1 MPLVTADFGNGP
13 QQVWQNDDGT
23 YWSPEGTLSG
33 TTESVRPDLQ
43 EDFAKNQYDT
53 TDKFYSANPGAFSRL
68 TAEQAAKIKE
78 LSFGHSAAELNAY
91 MDSIRPANANN
102 VHGNGLY
109 GNGADMWWGPAPG
122 PQHTDNGGAL
132 STEGILTGGLSN
144 WYGEQAQ
151 NAGNDMKYGAVIGA
165 LPFVGAG
172 ITAAAGAGSVAGGA
186 AIGGTETGVAAG
198 AGTAAGTSTGAG
210 TLYAGETA
218 SGVGS
223 SGVGLGGTGGAATG
237 LGTEAGALTGAET
250 GALTSS
256 TGEGALTGT
265 AGEDTLAG
273 DSMDFSDL
281 NFDDFGFDPGGEG
294 LSNAPM
300 DPGGGGAFDTG
311 GSEGV
316 FDSQGNPIANS
327 SDGGAFDM
335 GGSEGVFDAQGNPI
349 ANSGNFLQQIATK
362 YGAQALGYAQ
372 KLLAGDPEAMK
383 KLLSLG
389 VPAAA
394 VAGLFENN
402 KSPLIASQVNAS
414 RGALAGADK
423 FAALPDIGLTPSQT
437 KAIETANA
445 DAGAWKPYFDK
456 AGALADVGAGG
467 ITEETTNKYLNPEL
481 QGVLDPTIRDLQE
494 AADTRRQQLRAEVA
508 RSGNDFYAPGTE
520 PTRFNVSDSLL
531 DRELFRG
538 ISDAT
543 GKIRSQAWTDATTL
557 AGKDLDRNLT
567 ASNLYG
573 GLGKSAGALGSV
585 DFQNLA
591 GAGALERQPAEDA
604 RTHAA
609 DTSKL
614 YTGVVSGINPAVAGS
629 TPQSTLSKA
638 TGALGALST
647 AKDIGLY

>member
-1 MPLVTADFGNGP
+1 MAHFDIETGSMVADGP
-13 QQVWQNDDGT
+13 QDADYINQ
-23 YWSPEGTLSG
+23 
-33 TTESVRPDLQ
+33 LQ
-43 EDFAKNQYDT
+43 EEQKQQAIAAQKSLFTRENGYLAWTPEQMQQWRDAPTASQKNALATKFQQDAGWGYDHTDARDIYNTEGLSLAENAALGSPNLGDYAVYDPGGEAGNVDPHYRGLTPAEAAARTAHQDGYDT
-53 TDKFYSANPGAFSRL
+53 WRGRGMT
-68 TAEQAAKIKE
+68 
-78 LSFGHSAAELNAY
+78 
-91 MDSIRPANANN
+91 
-102 VHGNGLY
+102 V
-109 GNGADMWWGPAPG
+109 GADGNYYFNSQLNPTAQDYGSDFDEFMQSASQG
-122 PQHTDNGGAL
+122 TVGGAL
-132 STEGILTGGLSN
+132 MI
-144 WYGEQAQ
+144 
-151 NAGNDMKYGAVIGA
+151 
-165 LPFVGAG
+165 
-172 ITAAAGAGSVAGGA
+172 GAGSALGALGGV
-186 AIGGTETGVAAG
+186 EAG
-198 AGTAAGTSTGAG
+198 AGTTGVDSSTG
-210 TLYAGETA
+210 LFAGESAT
-218 SGVGS
+218 S
-223 SGVGLGGTGGAATG
+223 GAA
-237 LGTEAGALTGAET
+237 GAET
-250 GALTSS
+250 GALTQAGTVGDSV
-256 TGEGALTGT
+256 LTGT
-265 AGEDTLAG
+265 AGEDTTLGG
-273 DSMDFSDL
+273 DAMDLGDL

-294 LSNAPM
+294 LSNAPV

-349 ANSGNFLQQIATK
+349 ANSGNFLQQLGTK
-362 YGAQALGYAQ
+362 YGAQALGFAQ
-372 KLLAGDPEAMK
+372 KMLAGDPEAMK

-394 VAGLFENN
+394 IAGLFENN
-402 KSPLIASQVNAS
+402 KSPLIGSQVNAS

-423 FAALPDIGLTPSQT
+423 FATLPAIGTTPSQQR
-437 KAIETANA
+437 AIETANT
-445 DAGAWKPYFDK
+445 DAGNWKPYFDK
-456 AGALADVGAGG
+456 AGALADTGAGG
-467 ITEETTNKYLNPEL
+467 ITPETTNKYLNPEL
-481 QGVLDPTIRDLQE
+481 QGVLDPTIRDINE
-494 AADTRRQQLRAEVA
+494 ATAARRQQLRAEVA
-508 RSGNDFYAPGTE
+508 RSGNDYYAPGTE
-520 PTRFNVSDSLL
+520 PTRFNVSDSML
-531 DRELFRG
+531 DRENLRAIG
-538 ISDAT
+538 DAT

>member
-1 MPLVTADFGNGP
+1 M
-13 QQVWQNDDGT
+13 
-23 YWSPEGTLSG
+23 
-33 TTESVRPDLQ
+33 DL
-43 EDFAKNQYDT
+43 
-53 TDKFYSANPGAFSRL
+53 G
-68 TAEQAAKIKE
+68 
-78 LSFGHSAAELNAY
+78 
-91 MDSIRPANANN
+91 
-102 VHGNGLY
+102 
-109 GNGADMWWGPAPG
+109 
-122 PQHTDNGGAL
+122 
-132 STEGILTGGLSN
+132 
-144 WYGEQAQ
+144 
-151 NAGNDMKYGAVIGA
+151 
-165 LPFVGAG
+165 
-172 ITAAAGAGSVAGGA
+172 
-186 AIGGTETGVAAG
+186 
-198 AGTAAGTSTGAG
+198 
-210 TLYAGETA
+210 
-218 SGVGS
+218 
-223 SGVGLGGTGGAATG
+223 
-237 LGTEAGALTGAET
+237 
-250 GALTSS
+250 
-256 TGEGALTGT
+256 
-265 AGEDTLAG
+265 
-273 DSMDFSDL
+273 DL

-294 LSNAPM
+294 VSNAPL
-300 DPGGGGAFDTG
+300 DPGGGGAFDES
-311 GSEGV
+311 GSQGV
-316 FDSQGNPIANS
+316 FDAQGNPIATS

-349 ANSGNFLQQIATK
+349 ANSGNFLQQLATK
-362 YGAQALGYAQ
+362 YGAQALGFAQ
-372 KLLAGDPEAMK
+372 KMLAGDPEAMK
-383 KLLSLG
+383 KLLGLG

-394 VAGLFENN
+394 IAGLFENN

-445 DAGAWKPYFDK
+445 DAGNWKPYFDK
-456 AGALADVGAGG
+456 AGALADTGAGG
-467 ITEETTNKYLNPEL
+467 ITAETTNKYFNPEL
-481 QGVLDPTIRDLQE
+481 QGVLDPTIRDLTE
-494 AADTRRQQLRAEVA
+494 AADARRQKLRAEVA
-508 RSGNDFYAPGTE
+508 MSGNDYYGPGTE

-557 AGKDLDRNLT
+557 AGKDLDRDLT

-629 TPQSTLSKA
+629 TPQSTRSKT